1 MKRFLLLLISIISL
15 ASVSWA
21 DQINRDQALRKAQ
34 QFLSQKGLSRSLTV
48 AETSAARARAK
59 GNNAQ
64 DYYYIFNAG
73 QNQGFVI
80 VSGDDS
86 TEEILGYSTSGSF
99 ELDNMPPAME
109 ALLNYYSAQIS
120 MIQRGVAQAAP
131 KRASHPAVSPFMT
144 VKWNQREPYN
154 GKTPLGYYSN
164 RTEGYHCVTGCV
176 ATAMAQV
183 LYHQKFV
190 ESTQAEIAGYKNQT
204 AFVSKSGTKEV
215 TIPTIPQGSALDWAN
230 MVDSYKGSETQA
242 QKDAVAN
249 LMLYCGAAV
258 NMNYRLPEMGGSS
271 ASNSSI
277 PEAFKKYFG
286 YSKGTRYIS
295 RSHYSDD
302 DWDNIIYNEIA
313 AGRPVI
319 YGGQTQ
325 SNSGHAFIVH
335 GYDGNGKYAINWGW
349 GGYQDNYFT
358 LDNLTPDDQG
368 TGGGAVG
375 EGYNFSQDAVISLA
389 KEDGTFSETVKATVT
404 GSNVGGFV
412 TTSGGSLA
420 MPSQTEYS
428 SKRDTWGRVELSLAF
443 SYSSRLANSYTMDF
457 GYGILNS
464 NGQLVK
470 EISKLNT
477 REIGSGLILTFA
489 TGTTGFGGDLS
500 AGQYYI
506 KAYSKESTAS
516 EWLLCDDADK
526 FAVSLVVT
534 DTDMSFKVVDLNIPS
549 PDPEVSDAQRNDLKK
564 KLEDLKNSI
573 TSKTTK
579 QTANVAEITSLETS
593 LATATSSVSEL
604 NTKLAA
610 IEKIVADSK
619 LLSDALKNDLNSKIA
634 DLKAKKTQ
642 LEQNIQQIKDKLA
655 AAKTAND
662 NLKKQLD
669 EALAKVNE
677 QIAGVSNI
685 TTTSALDAANA
696 KATELSTLI
705 AAINADNVESDIKNL
720 KTILSELDIN
730 TLSNTATTIEN
741 AFNDAVKKAEEELKE
756 KERKEF
762 EAAKANMTSKIDA
775 ISKTLTEKQSQID
788 ANNKSIADLKT
799 AIATASE
806 AAKSVSDKITA
817 IQKKLENELLTDAK
831 KTEYQKVLSEQE
843 GKLKEYT
850 SALSELSSKLAER
863 AAENASLKT
872 KLDEAKKKAA
882 EAQAAVTAATKKADV
897 DALASNVD
905 AIEKAAADINVSAIT
920 SGVAL
925 LTEAF
930 KILST
935 EAITTALTD
944 LEKTVDKAIADAAAA
959 AQDEK
964 ERKELE
970 AAKASMTSKMD
981 AISKTLTDKQS
992 QIDANSKSIADLKTA
1007 IATASE
1013 SAKSVSDKISAI
1025 KKKLE
1030 NELLTDA
1037 KKTEYQKALSDQE
1050 TALKTYTTSLS
1061 ELTNK
1066 LVDQEKENSTLKIKL
1081 DEAKKKL
1088 SDAQS
1093 AVNAATKK
1101 ADVEAQASNVD
1112 AVDKAAADINVSAVT
1127 SGVSE
1132 LAKTLKTLSTDAITT
1147 ALADLEKTVDK
1158 AIADAEAA
1166 KEKEEKEREK
1176 AEKLAKAKEACK
1188 TAISSLTDVITKKTE
1203 KYADIQTNINK
1214 LTEKL
1219 NEIDGFINDFK
1230 AKAKEISDMIAEL
1243 KPSSSIRTRATDVE
1257 IKNFEDALA
1266 KINAQIGKLEESKKD
1281 VEEKIAAIEALRTKI
1296 NSKLDEATAL
1306 RDKVQASYA
1315 DATVIEDVEALIKQV
1330 TDETAALN
1338 AEDSESINA
1347 VIAEINTLIAMVD
1360 TEVDRMINND
1370 VANIKKETE
1379 SLNETVTTGI
1389 SGMTI
1394 DDSDIQG
1401 RYDLNGRPVDAN
1413 YKGVMIIRMTNGK
1426 TKTIMKR

>member
-34 QFLSQKGLSRSLTV
+34 QFLSQKGLSRSLTL
-48 AETSAARARAK
+48 AETSASRARAK

-80 VSGDDS
+80 VSGDDNA
-86 TEEILGYSTSGSF
+86 EAVLGYSDSGSF
-99 ELDNMPPAME
+99 DLDQIPSNMAAWLKGYE
-109 ALLNYYSAQIS
+109 AQIRS
-120 MIQRGVAQAAP
+120 MQESKATRRGNSVAKAAF
-131 KRASHPAVSPFMT
+131 ASVSPF
-144 VKWNQREPYN
+144 VEVHWDQGSPYN
-154 GKTPLGYYSN
+154 KYCFVDLPATKKHIQAP
-164 RTEGYHCVTGCV
+164 TGCV
-176 ATAMAQV
+176 ATAMAQAMSV
-183 LYHQKFV
+183 YRYP
-190 ESTQAEIAGYKNQT
+190 SATTAEIPAYKINFGSDGYASYEAIPAST
-204 AFVSKSGTKEV
+204 
-215 TIPTIPQGSALDWAN
+215 TIDWAN
-230 MVDSYKGSETQA
+230 LDVANYNGSEADAKKEAIA
-242 QKDAVAN
+242 QLMSYCGRSVE
-249 LMLYCGAAV
+249 MLYNGT
-258 NMNYRLPEMGGSS
+258 GSS
-271 ASNSSI
+271 ASLSRVPDALKS
-277 PEAFKKYFG
+277 YFG
-286 YSKGTRYIS
+286 YGKQVAYKKREWSN
-295 RSHYSDD
+295 DE
-302 DWDNIIYNEIA
+302 DWNTMIYNEVA
-313 AGRPVI
+313 AHRPVI
-319 YGGQTQ
+319 YGGQTAE
-325 SNSGHAFIVH
+325 NGGSGHAFIID
-335 GYDGNGKYAINWGW
+335 GYDAGGDAFHINWGW
-349 GGYQDNYFT
+349 GQLGSSPDGYFKLSALKPNVQGIGGSAGAYNFGQEAVIGIDNNSVDVSEIVNATVVGVLFDKAGTGAQAAINSPKQSLEASRSYGNVSLALYFQFQNHLINT
-358 LDNLTPDDQG
+358 YNFEFGMGLHQNNSLIGDITPAGQVDQMNFNLTYT
-368 TGGGAVG
+368 TGWST
-375 EGYNFSQDAVISLA
+375 Y
-389 KEDGTFSETVKATVT
+389 
-404 GSNVGGFV
+404 
-412 TTSGGSLA
+412 
-420 MPSQTEYS
+420 Y
-428 SKRDTWGRVELSLAF
+428 
-443 SYSSRLANSYTMDF
+443 
-457 GYGILNS
+457 
-464 NGQLVK
+464 
-470 EISKLNT
+470 
-477 REIGSGLILTFA
+477 IGSGLENGIYEL
-489 TGTTGFGGDLS
+489 
-500 AGQYYI
+500 
-506 KAYSKESTAS
+506 KAYSREKGSS
-516 EWLLCDDADK
+516 DSWRLCEDADK
-526 FAVSLVVT
+526 YIIYMKVSDNT
-534 DTDMSFKVVDLNIPS
+534 IKFSRTSFTETPE
-549 PDPEVSDAQRNDLKK
+549 EVSDAQRNDLKK

-619 LLSDALKNDLNSKIA
+619 LLSDAQKNDLNSKIA

-831 KTEYQKVLSEQE
+831 KTEYQKALSEQE

-882 EAQAAVTAATKKADV
+882 EAQAAVNAATKKADV

-970 AAKASMTSKMD
+970 AAKTSMTSKMD

-1066 LVDQEKENSTLKIKL
+1066 LVDQEKENSTLKTKL

-1112 AVDKAAADINVSAVT
+1112 AVEKAAADINVSAVT

-1132 LAKTLKTLSTDAITT
+1132 LSKTLKTLSTDAITT

-1230 AKAKEISDMIAEL
+1230 AKAKEISDKIAEL
-1243 KPSSSIRTRATDVE
+1243 KPSSSIRTRATDAE

-1281 VEEKIAAIEALRTKI
+1281 VEEKIASIEKGRTKI

-1315 DATVIEDVEALIKQV
+1315 DATVIEDVEALTKQV

-1360 TEVDRMINND
+1360 TEVDRIISND
-1370 VANIKKETE
+1370 VANINKETE
-1379 SLNETVTTGI
+1379 SLNETVTAGI

-1394 DDSDIQG
+1394 DESDIHG

>member
-34 QFLSQKGLSRSLTV
+34 QFLSQKGLSRSLTL

-120 MIQRGVAQAAP
+120 MIQRGLAQAAP

-230 MVDSYKGSETQA
+230 MVDSYNGSETQA

-335 GYDGNGKYAINWGW
+335 GYDGNGRYAINWGW

-375 EGYNFSQDAVISLA
+375 EGYNFNQDAIIDLS
-389 KEDGTFSETVKATVT
+389 KDDGSFSEKVRLT
-404 GSNVGGFV
+404 
-412 TTSGGSLA
+412 
-420 MPSQTEYS
+420 TEYM
-428 SKRDTWGRVELSLAF
+428 ELNDNNVFQKNGLQFPISFKAKF
-443 SYSSRLANSYTMDF
+443 VSRLANTYDISYNFAVYKDGVFME
-457 GYGILNS
+457 YLKP
-464 NGQLVK
+464 NGAIGTFSSFTNNHYFPGNGVMEMYLPYYDGVNLYNAFK
-470 EISKLNT
+470 TPGTYKMVPVS
-477 REIGSGLILTFA
+477 REASA
-489 TGTTGFGGDLS
+489 T
-500 AGQYYI
+500 
-506 KAYSKESTAS
+506 
-516 EWLLCDDADK
+516 EWLENEGSDK
-526 FAVSLVVT
+526 YYLTAVCT
-534 DTDMSFKVVDLNIPS
+534 DTQLTLYVGEPTNTS
-549 PDPEVSDAQRNDLKK
+549 EVTDAQRNDLKK

-573 TSKTTK
+573 KSKTTK

-593 LATATSSVSEL
+593 LSTASSSVSEL

-619 LLSDALKNDLNSKIA
+619 LLSDAQKNDLNSKIA

-642 LEQNIQQIKDKLA
+642 LEQNIQQIKDKLT

-662 NLKKQLD
+662 NLRKQLD

-696 KATELSTLI
+696 KVTELSTLI
-705 AAINADNVESDIKNL
+705 AAINADNVESDINNL

-741 AFNDAVKKAEEELKE
+741 AFNDALKKAEEELKE

-817 IQKKLENELLTDAK
+817 IKKKLENELLTDAK
-831 KTEYQKVLSEQE
+831 KTEYQKALSEQE

-863 AAENASLKT
+863 AAENTSLKT

-882 EAQAAVTAATKKADV
+882 EAQAAVNAATKKADV

-905 AIEKAAADINVSAIT
+905 AIEKTAADINVSAVT
-920 SGVAL
+920 SGVVL
-925 LTEAF
+925 LEEAF

-1013 SAKSVSDKISAI
+1013 AAKSVSDKISAI

-1061 ELTNK
+1061 DLTNK
-1066 LVDQEKENSTLKIKL
+1066 LVDQEKENSTLKTKL

-1112 AVDKAAADINVSAVT
+1112 AIDKAAADINVSAVT

-1132 LAKTLKTLSTDAITT
+1132 LSKTLKTLSTDAITT

-1188 TAISSLTDVITKKTE
+1188 TALSSLTDVITKNTE

-1230 AKAKEISDMIAEL
+1230 AKAKKISDMIAEL
-1243 KPSSSIRTRATDVE
+1243 KPSSSIRTRATDAE

-1281 VEEKIAAIEALRTKI
+1281 VEEKIDSIEKGRTKI

-1315 DATVIEDVEALIKQV
+1315 DATVIEDVEALTKQV

-1338 AEDSESINA
+1338 AEDGESINA
-1347 VIAEINTLIAMVD
+1347 VIAKINTLIAMVD
-1360 TEVDRMINND
+1360 TEVDRIINND
-1370 VANIKKETE
+1370 VANIKNETE
-1379 SLNETVTTGI
+1379 SLNETVTAGI

-1394 DDSDIQG
+1394 DESDIQG

-1413 YKGVMIIRMTNGK
+1413 YKGVVIIRMTNGK